1 MDEVLA
7 SDLDEVDEYDQL
19 PTIRILTKSQFE
31 RLTKSQKNSYLD
43 ELDYREILYYK
54 KQLKEESRKRN
65 ENKLSSEENFPDDNN
80 SDVQASP
87 DAVPL
92 PDITL
97 PPSFDS
103 DCPSHRYRCL
113 DTSDQWLARPVL
125 DSQGWDHD
133 VSFDVVNL
141 ETALEIKRNVFASV
155 TGQMSKDKQDFSIH
169 SECAAGPSSAYV
181 RAGPASG
188 KDMIYTV
195 HSNTKLRNFKH
206 NVTDCGVSLTSFRNN
221 YYVGAKLE
229 DTLLVG
235 KRLKLV
241 MNGGRMGGGGQVAY
255 GGNVEATLRGRDYPM
270 RNENVSLSMTALSYN
285 KEMVLSGG
293 IHSEFQPS
301 RGMKVMVNA
310 NLNESGTDMCK
321 VE

>member
-7 SDLDEVDEYDQL
+7 SDLDEEDEYDQL
-19 PTIRILTKSQFE
+19 PTIRILTKSQFD

-54 KQLKEESRKRN
+54 KQLKEESRKRK

-113 DTSDQWLARPVL
+113 NTSDQWLVRPVL
-125 DSQGWDHD
+125 DPQGWDHD
-133 VSFDVVNL
+133 VSFDGVNL

-169 SECAAGPSSAYV
+169 SECAAVYTDPRGPMYCTGLDVQS
-181 RAGPASG
+181 SG

-255 GGNVEATLRGRDYPM
+255 GGSVEATLRGRDYPM
-270 RNENVSLSMTALSYN
+270 
-285 KEMVLSGG
+285 K
-293 IHSEFQPS
+293 
-301 RGMKVMVNA
+301 MKMSV
-310 NLNESGTDMCK
+310 CQ
-321 VE
+321 